1 MKEKMLNLKKEINIE
16 NKVRMYIV
24 IAVSII
30 TAIVGIIMFRGTYL
44 ETLEIGEN
52 YISVFWQN
60 VKHMS
65 ITLIINFTIIFV
77 SIYITNRK
85 MKAALKEFFNNEN
98 RKMPK
103 FLNKSIS
110 FIGAVIISSL
120 TSNFIM
126 QKAILCF
133 NSAKFEI
140 PDPVSGLDIGYFVF
154 IKPFIELGL
163 WYFMILIV
171 ALLIYMA
178 IYYIVTFNM
187 FFDGVDKK
195 ALRNS
200 RVVKQL
206 LILTKVL
213 AILIALVIFFATQ
226 NIGTDK
232 FLSIGSDSYTYSLY
246 GAGFTDVIIKKWGY
260 RILALVVAISIFR
273 AIKGFEKENRK
284 QIIISLCVVPVYLVI
299 LFIVMTLFQTIFVT
313 YNELDKE
320 KEYIEKNIQYTK
332 NAYNINID
340 EVNLKDETRELT
352 AEDLETYENVINN
365 IGIVNGDLVLKDIQ
379 NSQTAK
385 GYYSYINTQIAE
397 YNIGGEDSLVYI
409 SPREINNSGTYNN
422 KTYEFTHG
430 YGTIVTSATSTKDSG
445 NLNHIQKNI
454 DNTSEAI
461 KINEP
466 RIYYGMQTNNVVVTN
481 TKDKKEL
488 DYISSDS
495 YIENNYDGK
504 AGLKLNFI
512 DRLILAIKEGD
523 FKLAFSSDITSES
536 KILTNRNIKQR
547 AKVLMPYLIYDDNP
561 YIVVNDEGR
570 MIWVLDAYT
579 ISNDYPYSQKSTI
592 KESTTSKVELNY
604 IRNSVKVLVDS
615 YDGTIK
621 FYITDRTDPI
631 AMAYRNIYP
640 DLFVN
645 LDEQIPE
652 DISKHFV
659 YPEFLYNVQAD
670 VITRYHNVEP
680 DVLYRNDDTWQI
692 ATYNTG
698 KVLTRA
704 GTQIKPYYTMIKP
717 ADSEAKLSLVLPYTL
732 LGRQNLISYL
742 AGSYENGEAKLKLYK
757 YEPDANIL
765 GTIQLDTQLEQDETI
780 MNELNSLNVN
790 GIKITKNIIIV
801 PLDNNL
807 LYVEPIYTTYTNEAD
822 SLPTLRKVIVASKN
836 KVAIG
841 NNLTD
846 ALTNLVSQ
854 HAFNIEVENTDTI
867 DDLINTIIKANHNL
881 TDSNSSNNWEMMGKD
896 VNKLQELINKLEQL
910 VEENKSKNEAN
921 ANANEQTKDIENTIA
936 E

>member
-1 MKEKMLNLKKEINIE
+1 MLKEKLLNGKKEINIE
-16 NKVRMYIV
+16 NRIRMYLV
-24 IAVSII
+24 IIVSII
-30 TAIVGIIMFRGTYL
+30 ALIVGIIMCRGTYL
-44 ETLEIGEN
+44 EVVEIGNE
-52 YISVFWQN
+52 YIGIFWQN
-60 VKHMS
+60 LKYMS
-65 ITLIINFTIIFV
+65 ITLVINFVIIFL
-77 SIYITNRK
+77 SIYITNKK
-85 MKAALKEFFNNEN
+85 MKTALKEFFNNEN

-110 FIGAVIISSL
+110 FIIAVLISVF
-120 TSNFIM
+120 TSYFIM
-126 QKAILCF
+126 EKAMLCF
-133 NSAKFEI
+133 NSAQFEI
-140 PDPVSGLDIGYFVF
+140 QDPIFGLDIGYFVF
-154 IKPFIELGL
+154 IKPFIEMGL
-163 WYFMILIV
+163 WYFIILV
-171 ALLIYMA
+171 VFLLIYMA

-195 ALRNS
+195 AVRNS
-200 RVVKQL
+200 KVVKQM
-206 LILTKVL
+206 LILVKVL
-213 AILIALVIFFATQ
+213 AVLVGFMIFFTSQ
-226 NIGTDK
+226 NIGTEK
-232 FLSIGSDSYTYSLY
+232 FISIGNDTTSYSLY
-246 GAGFTDVIIKKWGY
+246 GAGFTDVTIKKWGY
-260 RILALVVAISIFR
+260 RVLAIVFIVSIYR
-273 AIKGFEKENRK
+273 TIKGFEQENK
-284 QIIISLCVVPVYLVI
+284 KKMIISLSFVPIYLVL
-299 LFIVMTLFQTIFVT
+299 LFIIMTLFQTIFVT

-320 KEYIEKNIQYTK
+320 KEYIQKNIKYTK
-332 NAYNINID
+332 NAYGINI
-340 EVNLKDETRELT
+340 EETNLNNSTQEITS
-352 AEDLETYENVINN
+352 EDLENYENVINN
-365 IGIVNGDLVLKDIQ
+365 IGIVNSDLVLKDIQ
-379 NSQTAK
+379 NSQTSK
-385 GYYSYINTQIAE
+385 GYYSYINSQIGE
-397 YNIGGEDSLVYI
+397 YNNKLVYI

-430 YGTIVTSATSTKDSG
+430 FGVIATSASETKDTG
-445 NLNHIQKNI
+445 NLNHIQKGFGDVNELI
-454 DNTSEAI
+454 SI
-461 KINEP
+461 KQP
-466 RIYYGMQTNNVVVTN
+466 RIYYGMQTNNTVVTN

-488 DYISSDS
+488 DYIKQDS

-523 FKLAFSSDITSES
+523 LKLAFSSNITDES
-536 KILTNRNIKQR
+536 KILTNRNIRQR
-547 AKVLMPYLIYDDNP
+547 AKILMPYLIYDENP
-561 YIVVNDEGR
+561 YIVVNNEGK

-592 KESTTSKVELNY
+592 RENSTSKMELNY

-645 LDEQIPE
+645 LDEQIPS
-652 DISKHFV
+652 DISEHFV

-670 VITRYHNVEP
+670 IITRYHNIEP

-704 GTQIKPYYTMIKP
+704 GTQIKPYYTM
-717 ADSEAKLSLVLPYTL
+717 AKTIDEENEKLGLVLPYTL
-732 LGRQNLISYL
+732 SGRQNLISYL
-742 AGSYENGEAKLKLYK
+742 VGSYNNGEAKLKLYK
-757 YEPDANIL
+757 YESEANIL

-780 MNELNSLNVN
+780 MKELNNLNVN

-841 NNLTD
+841 NNITE
-846 ALTNLVSQ
+846 ALNNLVSQ
-854 HAFNIEVENTDTI
+854 HAVNIEIENTDTV
-867 DDLINTIIKANHNL
+867 DDLIDTIIKANHNL
-881 TDSNSSNNWEMMGKD
+881 SNSNSSNNWEMMGKD
-896 VNKLQELINKLEQL
+896 INKIQELITKLEQL
-910 VEENKSKNEAN
+910 VEENKAKNELEN
-921 ANANEQTKDIENTIA
+921 QTKTIVNNID

>member
-1 MKEKMLNLKKEINIE
+1 MKEKLLKLKKEINIE
-16 NKVRMYIV
+16 NRIRMYLV

-30 TAIVGIIMFRGTYL
+30 ALIIGIIMFRGTYL
-44 ETLEIGEN
+44 ETLEIGEE
-52 YISVFWQN
+52 YIGVFWQN
-60 VKHMS
+60 VKHMT
-65 ITLIINFTIIFV
+65 ITLVINFAIIFT

-85 MKAALKEFFNNEN
+85 MKTALKEFFNTEN

-103 FLNKSIS
+103 LLNKSIS
-110 FIGAVIISSL
+110 FIAAVVISIL
-120 TSNFIM
+120 TSGFIM
-126 QKAILCF
+126 EKAILCIK
-133 NSAKFEI
+133 NAQFEI
-140 PDPVSGLDIGYFVF
+140 QDPIFGLDIGYFVF
-154 IKPFIELGL
+154 IKPFIELML
-163 WYFMILIV
+163 WYFIILFI

-178 IYYIVTFNM
+178 IYYIATFNM

-195 ALRNS
+195 IVRNS
-200 RVVKQL
+200 KVVKQM
-206 LILTKVL
+206 LILTKIIS
-213 AILIALVIFFATQ
+213 ILIGLMIFFTSQ

-232 FLSIGSDSYTYSLY
+232 FLSIGSDSSSYSLY

-260 RILALVVAISIFR
+260 RVLAIVFVVSIYR
-273 AIKGFEKENRK
+273 TIKGFEQENK
-284 QIIISLCVVPVYLVI
+284 KKMIISLCFVPVYLVI
-299 LFIVMTLFQTIFVT
+299 LFIIMTLFQTIFVT

-320 KEYIEKNIQYTK
+320 KEYIQKNINYTK
-332 NAYNINID
+332 NAYGINI
-340 EVNLKDETRELT
+340 EEINLENPTEEIT
-352 AEDLETYENVINN
+352 NQDLENYENVINN
-365 IGIVNGDLVLKDIQ
+365 IGMVNGDIVLKDIQ
-379 NSQTAK
+379 TSQTGK
-385 GYYSYINTQIAE
+385 GYYSYINTQIGN
-397 YNIGGEDSLVYI
+397 YNDNLVYI
-409 SPREINNSGTYNN
+409 SPREINNNGTYNN

-430 YGTIVTSATSTKDSG
+430 FGTIITSASTTKDTG
-445 NLNHIQKNI
+445 NLNHIQKGFDNSNEIINI
-454 DNTSEAI
+454 
-461 KINEP
+461 KQP
-466 RIYYGMQTNNVVVTN
+466 RIYFGMQTNNTVVTN

-488 DYISSDS
+488 DYVNQDS

-523 FKLAFSSDITSES
+523 LKLAFSSDITDDS

-547 AKVLMPYLIYDDNP
+547 ANVLMPYLIYDDNP
-561 YIVVNDEGR
+561 YVVVNDEGK

-579 ISNDYPYSQKSTI
+579 ISNDYPYSQRITV
-592 KESTTSKVELNY
+592 KENSTSKIELNY

-645 LDEQIPE
+645 LDDQIPE

-670 VITRYHNVEP
+670 IVTRYHNVEP

-704 GTQIKPYYTMIKP
+704 GTQIKPYYTMVKTI
-717 ADSEAKLSLVLPYTL
+717 DENERLGLVLPYTL
-732 LGRQNLISYL
+732 SGRQNLISYL
-742 AGSYENGEAKLKLYK
+742 VGSYNNGESKLKIYK
-757 YEPDANIL
+757 YPADANML
-765 GTIQLDTQLEQDETI
+765 GTIQLDTQLEQDGTI
-780 MNELNSLNVN
+780 MKELNSLNVN

-801 PLDNNL
+801 PIENNL

-822 SLPTLRKVIVASKN
+822 SLPILRKVIVANKN

-841 NNLTD
+841 NNLAE
-846 ALTNLVSQ
+846 ALNNLVSQ
-854 HAFNIEVENTDTI
+854 YAVNIEVENTDTI
-867 DDLINTIIKANHNL
+867 NDLIDTIIKANHNL
-881 TDSNSSNNWEMMGKD
+881 SESNLSNNWEMMGKD
-896 VNKLQELINKLEQL
+896 VNKLQELITKLEQL
-910 VEENKSKNEAN
+910 VEENKVKNEVDT
-921 ANANEQTKDIENTIA
+921 QTQSEENNINTV